1 MRDRDRLIAAIEAA
15 LPGISPERAAA
26 MLRSTTRGD
35 DCGLDADC
43 AHSRELA
50 ERNKELTAIRAASSL
65 LQDDTLPPER
75 LLQGLA
81 DLLPLAMLHPE
92 DSAARIFHGSI
103 SAATPGFDKTPSML
117 RCPFQT
123 GDGEAGAIEVACFQS
138 RGREAVDPFLPEER
152 ALLATL
158 GEMLRAALDR
168 RAVSA
173 HLHALV
179 ATGKVRL
186 FVLDPSTNRLQ
197 FPGLSDPDA
206 PAGDERPLTRSRH
219 EAHQV
224 VHPDDRER
232 VIQAVDAALAS
243 SAAGDAFEVEYRS
256 SFPGPHYE
264 WRHLKG
270 HVIRDAAGRPLRMLG
285 ITIGIQ
291 RERTLQE
298 QLLQAQKMEA
308 LGRLA
313 GAVAHDF
320 NNILSTILGYSDL
333 ASKRLPEDSDPRR
346 YLAEVSK
353 AGASA
358 TGLVRQI
365 LAFGRR
371 QELRPQRVDLGRAI
385 GAMDGMLTSLLG
397 KRIALRVDF
406 APDASA
412 ALVDPGQFQQ
422 VVLNLCVNA
431 RDAMG
436 EAGTLTLRVLAKTA
450 GAPAEDGSKGPPK
463 AWTALEVEDTG
474 AGIPPEVRARIFEP
488 FFTTKE
494 EGKGTGLGLATVHG
508 IVTQS
513 GGFIEVDSEVG
524 RGTLFRAHFPVEE

>member
-1 MRDRDRLIAAIEAA
+1 
-15 LPGISPERAAA
+15 
-26 MLRSTTRGD
+26 
-35 DCGLDADC
+35 
-43 AHSRELA
+43 
-50 ERNKELTAIRAASSL
+50 
-65 LQDDTLPPER
+65 
-75 LLQGLA
+75 
-81 DLLPLAMLHPE
+81 
-92 DSAARIFHGSI
+92 
-103 SAATPGFDKTPSML
+103 ML
-117 RCPFQT
+117 RCPFRT
-123 GDGEAGAIEVACFQS
+123 GDGQAGAIEVSCFQS
-138 RGREAVDPFLPEER
+138 RGRESGDPFLPEER

-158 GEMLRAALDR
+158 AEMLRAALDR
-168 RAVSA
+168 RSVSA

-186 FVLDPSTNRLQ
+186 FVLDPATNRLQ
-197 FPGLSDPDA
+197 FPGLRDSDA
-206 PAGDERPLTRSRH
+206 PAGDDRPLNRSRD

-232 VIQAVDAALAS
+232 VIQAVDAALE
-243 SAAGDAFEVEYRS
+243 SAEGEDFQVEYRS

-264 WRHLKG
+264 WRALKG
-270 HVIRDAAGRPLRMLG
+270 HVIRDASGRALRMLG

-320 NNILSTILGYSDL
+320 NNILSAILGYSNL
-333 ASKRLPEDSDPRR
+333 ASETLPAGSDPRR
-346 YLAEVSK
+346 YLDEVSK
-353 AGASA
+353 AGESA

-385 GAMDGMLTSLLG
+385 GAMDGMLASLIG
-397 KRIALRVDF
+397 KRIVLRVDL
-406 APDASA
+406 APEASP

-431 RDAMG
+431 RDAMA
-436 EAGTLTLRVLAKTA
+436 EQGTLTIRVLAKTA
-450 GAPAEDGSKGPPK
+450 GAPAEDGSKGPPRP
-463 AWTALEVEDTG
+463 WTALEVEDTG
-474 AGIPPEVRARIFEP
+474 AGIPAEVRARIFEP

-513 GGFIEVDSEVG
+513 GGFLDVESELG
-524 RGTLFRAHFPVEE
+524 RGTLFRAHFPVAE